1 VTDHPRATGRP
12 IDKTELRRALVGA
25 RRARSATDRIAAA
38 TRNSQHLAA
47 VLSGAPVVCAF
58 LPLPSEPLSIGLL
71 EQLATTG
78 TTVLV
83 PVVASGAPLDWCRFP
98 GPTSPG
104 PFGIAEPS
112 GRRLGPG
119 AVTTATAIL
128 IPALA
133 VDRAGRR
140 LGRGEGHYD
149 RALALLGMT
158 APLRKTAQPGTP
170 LPQLI
175 AVVFDDEIIAGV
187 PVESHD
193 VAVTAVTTPTG
204 GLEYFRR

>member
-1 VTDHPRATGRP
+1 M
-12 IDKTELRRALVGA
+12 
-25 RRARSATDRIAAA
+25 
-38 TRNSQHLAA
+38 
-47 VLSGAPVVCAF
+47 VCAF

-71 EQLATTG
+71 EQLSTTG

-149 RALALLGMT
+149 RTLALLGMT

-170 LPQLI
+170 LPELI

-193 VAVTAVTTPTG
+193 VGVTAVTTPTG